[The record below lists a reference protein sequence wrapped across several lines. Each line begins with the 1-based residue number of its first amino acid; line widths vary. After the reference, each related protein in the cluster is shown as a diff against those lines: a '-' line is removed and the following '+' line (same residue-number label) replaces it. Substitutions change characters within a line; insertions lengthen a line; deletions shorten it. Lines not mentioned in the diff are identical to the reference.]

1 MARIAIIFF
10 GILFSCERKRRIF
23 WSIADS
29 SWGSFVIVQL
39 GLVESKMA
47 IEGRQM
53 IMMLGPNK
61 TVVAKLQSTSEKSKA
76 KGQDNGK
83 PSPENAVAE
92 TQKEAEPQDEPE
104 TQEEPETAPLMVD
117 T

>member
-1 MARIAIIFF
+1 MWE
-10 GILFSCERKRRIF
+10 LF
-23 WSIADS
+23 
-29 SWGSFVIVQL
+29 VVVQL

-61 TVVAKLQSTSEKSKA
+61 TAVAKLEKSEKAKS

-83 PSPENAVAE
+83 PNPESTVTE
-92 TQKEAEPQDEPE
+92 TRKEPE